1 MLYVL
6 FQAGG
11 ERFALDSSKVA
22 EVAGLVRF
30 KKVPQAP
37 DHIAGLFNYRGGVIP
52 AVDLS
57 VLLCGRASSP
67 LLSTRILV
75 VRLGRAPERF
85 LGLVAER
92 ATETLN
98 LEASDFEAPGLS
110 SDRTPYL
117 GGVARDPRGMI
128 QLLHLERILPE
139 EVRDALV
146 RAGVD

>member
-11 ERFALDSSKVA
+11 ERFALESSKVA

-30 KKVPQAP
+30 KKVPHAP

-57 VLLCGRASSP
+57 VLLCGRPSSP

-75 VRLGRAPERF
+75 VGLGKVPERF

-92 ATETLN
+92 ATETVC
-98 LEASDFEAPGLS
+98 LEASDFEVPELS
-110 SDRTPYL
+110 NDRAPYL
-117 GGVARDPRGMI
+117 GGVARDAQGMI
-128 QLLHLERILPE
+128 QLLLLERILPE

-146 RAGVD
+146 EGAG